1 MDREYEPVAD
11 DEREVPLIEDDA
23 DDLPRPTVDW
33 NEEIEETEADPEPIG
48 LDEERD
54 V

>member
-11 DEREVPLIEDDA
+11 DEREVPLDD
-23 DDLPRPTVDW
+23 DDEELPRPTVDA
-33 NEEIEETEADPEPIG
+33 NEQIDETEADPEPIG
-48 LDEERD
+48 LDDERE